1 MPGSSVVVIGGSAGG
16 IEASCD
22 ILSALPDNLSASIFI
37 VQHVGASSDLAQVL
51 DRCGEMQVQVAED
64 GSSIKQG
71 RAYVAP
77 GNKHLL
83 LADGHIKLTHDA
95 RENGHRPSVDA
106 LFRSASRVYR
116 SQVIAVVLSG
126 ALYDG
131 AAGAYAVKQRGGVL
145 IVQDPESARFPSMPR
160 SALNTVQP
168 DYCVPVSEIAPLLV
182 KLLNKKGSMRNG
194 KRRGNG
200 APKRRG
206 AGTQHG
212 SIAIVCPE
220 CNGPMKE
227 DLDGPPGQ
235 TRCVV
240 GHAFGPEA
248 LSEMH
253 RDALERTLLT
263 AIRMLRERAV
273 VRQQLSAG
281 KQHHRASA
289 AALQKLAE
297 TETQDEKLL
306 REILERI

>member
-1 MPGSSVVVIGGSAGG
+1 MGTAPLWLERVSPPHLPMPGSSVVVIGGSAGG

-22 ILSALPDNLSASIFI
+22 ILSALPDNLPASIFI

-131 AAGAYAVKQRGGVL
+131 A
-145 IVQDPESARFPSMPR
+145 
-160 SALNTVQP
+160 
-168 DYCVPVSEIAPLLV
+168 
-182 KLLNKKGSMRNG
+182 
-194 KRRGNG
+194 
-200 APKRRG
+200 
-206 AGTQHG
+206 
-212 SIAIVCPE
+212 
-220 CNGPMKE
+220 
-227 DLDGPPGQ
+227 
-235 TRCVV
+235 
-240 GHAFGPEA
+240 
-248 LSEMH
+248 
-253 RDALERTLLT
+253 
-263 AIRMLRERAV
+263 
-273 VRQQLSAG
+273 
-281 KQHHRASA
+281 
-289 AALQKLAE
+289 
-297 TETQDEKLL
+297 
-306 REILERI
+306 